1 MKCLLL
7 AAGYATR
14 LYPLT
19 KDFPKPLLKVGQKTI
34 LDWLIDDIHT
44 AGLVDEYVVISNH
57 KFAPHFEAWAK
68 AHPLPIT
75 VVDDG
80 TSTNET
86 RRGAVCDI
94 QFSIDKLG
102 LDDDLLII
110 AGDNVLDFS
119 LTSFLRYAQEKG
131 TSCTMRY
138 WEEDPKR
145 LQKSGVS
152 EVGRDGRLLSLEE
165 KPESPKS
172 HWCTP
177 PFYFYKAED
186 AGKIRDAIAD
196 GCGTDAPGSL
206 AAWMCRHVV
215 MHSMEMPGRRYDVG
229 DLKSYE
235 KVRKTYRGITRTQT
249 MGKTRIDLNGRTIL
263 VTGSPGFIGAN
274 LVLRLLKELKSGTVV
289 SLDNMNDYYDP
300 GLKEYRLGLIEAAA
314 KTSPVKHVFVRGSI
328 GDKALVDRLF
338 AEYRFDVAVNLA
350 AQAGV
355 RYSIDHPDVYI
366 ESNVVGFYNILE
378 ACRRHPV
385 EHLVYASSSSVYGG
399 NKKVPFST
407 EDKVDNP
414 VSLYAATK
422 KSNELFAHAYSKLYN
437 IPSTGLRFFTV
448 YGPAGRPDMFY
459 FSAARKLAEG
469 KTIRIFNYGDMRRD
483 FTYIDDVVEGVYR
496 VLQGAPE
503 KKNGE
508 DGLPLPPC
516 VVYNIGGGQPENL
529 LDFIST
535 LQEELVRAGVLPADY
550 DFEGHR
556 ELAGMQPGDVPVTCA
571 DAEALERDYGF
582 TPKTGIREGLR
593 AFAEWYQAYYNK

>member
-1 MKCLLL
+1 MKCLIL

-19 KDFPKPLLKVGQKTI
+19 ENFPKPLLNVGEKTI
-34 LDWLIDDIHT
+34 LDWLLDDIKT
-44 AGLVDEYVVISNH
+44 AGTVDEYIVISNH
-57 KFAPHFEAWAK
+57 KYARHFRKWADSRD
-68 AHPLPIT
+68 LPIT

-80 TSTNET
+80 TSSNET
-86 RRGAVCDI
+86 RLGAVRDI
-94 QFSIDKLG
+94 QFAIDELQ
-102 LDDDLLII
+102 LSDDLLIV

-119 LTSFLRYAQEKG
+119 LTGFLRYAREKG

-138 WEEDPKR
+138 WEEDVKR

-152 EVGRDGRLLSLEE
+152 EVDGDGRLLSLEE
-165 KPESPKS
+165 KPAVPKS

-186 AGKIRDAIAD
+186 ARKIRDAIAD

-206 AAWMCRHVV
+206 AAWMCRHAVL
-215 MHSMEMPGRRYDVG
+215 HSMEMPGSRYDIG

-235 KVRKTYRGITRTQT
+235 EVQKNYKGITRTQT
-249 MGKTRIDLNGRTIL
+249 MGKTRIDLNGKTIL

-314 KTSPVKHVFVRGSI
+314 KTSPVKHVFARGSI

-338 AEYRFDVAVNLA
+338 AEYRFDVVVNLA

-355 RYSIDHPDVYI
+355 RYSIDHPEVYI

-459 FSAARKLAEG
+459 FSATQKLAAG
-469 KTIRIFNYGDMRRD
+469 KTIQIFNYGDMRRD
-483 FTYIDDVVEGVYR
+483 FTYIDDIVEGVYR
-496 VLQGAPE
+496 VMQGAPE
-503 KKNGE
+503 KKSGE
-508 DGLPLPPC
+508 DGLPLPPYA
-516 VVYNIGGGQPENL
+516 VYNIGGGQLENL
-529 LDFIST
+529 LDYIST
-535 LQEELVRAGVLPADY
+535 LQKELVRAGVLPADY

-556 ELAGMQPGDVPVTCA
+556 ELVGMQAGDVLVTYA
-571 DAEALERDYGF
+571 DAEALEQDYGF
-582 TPKTGIREGLR
+582 TPRIGIREGLR
-593 AFAEWYQAYYNK
+593 AFAEWYKAYYK